1 MGIWAGHVT
10 RMWGKGIQEDFGV
23 KALGN
28 FLLRKDL
35 ERSRNINHSTT
46 TIGLLLLNLY
56 ITS

>member
-1 MGIWAGHVT
+1 MLLECGEKEFI
-10 RMWGKGIQEDFGV
+10 ENFGV

-28 FLLRKDL
+28 FLLRKNL
-35 ERSRNINHSTT
+35 EGSRNINHSTT